1 MLAAGLPIRWIDSAT
16 GDGVRDIRTPYGLLS
31 YTLRKRA
38 GVTSLT
44 LTGRVLP
51 PGGYVLRWPGSTEL
65 PARVRIDGQPATW
78 TDRDLLIP
86 AGARRI
92 ELC

>member
-1 MLAAGLPIRWIDSAT
+1 MLAAGLPMRWIDSMT
-16 GDGVRDIRTPYGLLS
+16 GVGVRDIPTPYGLLS

-44 LTGRVLP
+44 LTGRARP
-51 PGGYVLRWPGSTEL
+51 PGGYVLRWPESPEL
-65 PARVRIDGQPATW
+65 PARVRIDGQPAIW
-78 TDRDLLIP
+78 AGRDLLIP

-92 ELC
+92 ELR